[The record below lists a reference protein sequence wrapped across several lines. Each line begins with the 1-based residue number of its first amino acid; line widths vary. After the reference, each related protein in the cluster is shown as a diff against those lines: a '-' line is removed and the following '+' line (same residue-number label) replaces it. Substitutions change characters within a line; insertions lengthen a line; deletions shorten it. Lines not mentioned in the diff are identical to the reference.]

1 MVLHDV
7 NATHS
12 VLARNFVQIHEETR
26 GRAVGSAIFDVSHLH
41 RTPFLNSISRTTGLL
56 GALAGPEFL
65 CRGLEVL
72 GSWVFQDSSLVADVH
87 KVLIHAPGFL
97 GATRMG
103 IPCCFAYSIK
113 SFWPL
118 NLL

>member
-1 MVLHDV
+1 M
-7 NATHS
+7 
-12 VLARNFVQIHEETR
+12 
-26 GRAVGSAIFDVSHLH
+26 GSAIFDVGHLH

-87 KVLIHAPGFL
+87 KVLIHAPGVL
-97 GATRMG
+97 GGDKDGDSMLLCVLHQIILALEPVVKLRHPSG
-103 IPCCFAYSIK
+103 GDD
-113 SFWPL
+113 L
-118 NLL
+118 NLGCQ